1 MYKLWTV
8 EYCVGLLG
16 VPLAGS
22 GGAIVKF
29 SLLSSGG
36 VFCIKIILGNV
47 HMKYFFVIYSL
58 VLVSFKSRS

>member
-1 MYKLWTV
+1 MFLWRDR
-8 EYCVGLLG
+8 
-16 VPLAGS
+16 S